1 LQARTLWQLPL
12 TLQNRAPYSCW
23 MFPLLDATRLAK
35 FRDWII
41 VAGGLSYLLGFLV
54 VASYSTWQ
62 GLGIIK
68 ALDTQYIVA
77 GLLPSAL
84 IAVAYMVAKS
94 LKGVA
99 DAHSRDIQDA
109 FFRAG
114 LMTAIARHDP
124 KGDPPASGLSTL
136 RGLWSVFRPLWGSVI
151 VRVLVFGALLQVT
164 TLLTPLLYDRV
175 DDVFLAG
182 LQVQQFASVT
192 CLFLLMI
199 VFYLVLLNFASAGQ
213 LPATRGRG
221 LVRPMILTM
230 LVFFGCFPVAV
241 AVVMVVGYVK
251 NIYPKIPTEFGGPA
265 STCVRVV
272 FKDPRIGNAIGT
284 APAGAN
290 EPQLHKMTLEL
301 AGDPYVLSTPNG
313 IWQIARDEVRA
324 MVTCDQRKR
333 Y

>member
-1 LQARTLWQLPL
+1 
-12 TLQNRAPYSCW
+12 
-23 MFPLLDATRLAK
+23 
-35 FRDWII
+35 
-41 VAGGLSYLLGFLV
+41 
-54 VASYSTWQ
+54 
-62 GLGIIK
+62 
-68 ALDTQYIVA
+68 
-77 GLLPSAL
+77 
-84 IAVAYMVAKS
+84 
-94 LKGVA
+94 
-99 DAHSRDIQDA
+99 
-109 FFRAG
+109 
-114 LMTAIARHDP
+114 
-124 KGDPPASGLSTL
+124 
-136 RGLWSVFRPLWGSVI
+136 
-151 VRVLVFGALLQVT
+151 
-164 TLLTPLLYDRV
+164 
-175 DDVFLAG
+175 
-182 LQVQQFASVT
+182 
-192 CLFLLMI
+192 
-199 VFYLVLLNFASAGQ
+199 
-213 LPATRGRG
+213 
-221 LVRPMILTM
+221 MILTM